1 MMIYIQESESL
12 QKFINFLNKPFL
24 ELEVFYNTYTSLIKF
39 IYNYK
44 NFNPN
49 LIKKLL
55 KNINDYYKYSI
66 FENNKIKDLQKTQ
79 YDIIL
84 KQHML
89 LMFQIS
95 ISIFKED
102 NLFNVI
108 LPKELEDF
116 NYVDLDII
124 KYLID
129 TNNLEKRVL
138 GIRALEDLIK
148 LIIQN
153 ENKNEK
159 DLNFMDPKEFLNL
172 IAYRKKTLLDWLEK
186 IKIFEIIFGEN
197 IHEAILKKSA
207 NTLIFLYMNN
217 KLAFEKIDFIWKMT
231 QDKHEAISASIQSI
245 FSDLISH
252 LSLDHVM
259 VIL

>member
-1 MMIYIQESESL
+1 MEESDNIP
-12 QKFINFLNKPFL
+12 KFINFLKKPFL

-39 IYNYK
+39 IYNYDK
-44 NFNPN
+44 PN
-49 LIKKLL
+49 EDLILKLL
-55 KNINDYYKYSI
+55 RNVNDYYKYNI
-66 FENNKIKDLQKTQ
+66 YENNKIKDLQKSH

-95 ISIFKED
+95 LQFFKSPESLL
-102 NLFNVI
+102 NI
-108 LPKELEDF
+108 PKELEEF
-116 NYVDLDII
+116 NFVDLNII
-124 KYLID
+124 QHLLE

-153 ENKNEK
+153 EKQTEK
-159 DLNFMDPKEFLNL
+159 TLNFIDPKEFLNL
-172 IAYRKKTLLDWLEK
+172 VAYRKKTLLDWLEK

-207 NTLIFLYMNN
+207 NILLFLYI
-217 KLAFEKIDFIWKMT
+217 LP
-231 QDKHEAISASIQSI
+231 ISI
-245 FSDLISH
+245 LIYIS
-252 LSLDHVM
+252 
-259 VIL
+259 